1 MKKNLSKSTSNQDDQ
16 KPNLN
21 AEPQDNKAF
30 KPLPLTQPLNHIAIY
45 PLKSTFENA
54 VRVPIQLVNSNLRSG
69 INLVGVFFNIL

>member
-1 MKKNLSKSTSNQDDQ
+1 MKKNLSKSTSNQADQ
-16 KPNLN
+16 QPNLN

-30 KPLPLTQPLNHIAIY
+30 KPLPLTQPLNPIAIY

-54 VRVPIQLVNSNLRSG
+54 VRVPIQLVNSNLRTG